1 MLMAVTC
8 SGVVMAV
15 VRQRSGIVVTSA
27 HHDGGERRQRILEL
41 KRSNYTCHAIPHDG
55 RVKKRMINTLE
66 FL

>member
-8 SGVVMAV
+8 SGLVMAV

-41 KRSNYTCHAIPHDG
+41 NRSNYTCHAIPHDN
-55 RVKKRMINTLE
+55 NTE
-66 FL
+66 K